1 MMDIKVKSK
10 DAKFSIPVPYSVLS
24 VLVSVLSSNLIN
36 RLVDRWTKKYSTD
49 KNTAIT
55 IPTLDKKLLKQ
66 IIREL
71 KQHKG
76 TELVYVK
83 AKDGSEVK
91 IKL

>member
-10 DAKFSIPVPYSVLS
+10 DVKFSIPVPYSVLS

-36 RLVDRWTKKYSTD
+36 RLVDRWTKKYNTE

-66 IIREL
+66 IIHEL